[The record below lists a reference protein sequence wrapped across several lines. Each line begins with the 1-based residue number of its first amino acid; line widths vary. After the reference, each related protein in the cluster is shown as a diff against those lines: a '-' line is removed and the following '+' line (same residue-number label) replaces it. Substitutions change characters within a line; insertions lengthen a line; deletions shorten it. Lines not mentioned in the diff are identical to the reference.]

1 MADGGGDDDGVDD
14 VRCSGGGTGP
24 ARGAA
29 RAVVVGNDVA
39 AFQDARDL
47 VLGSA
52 APGLGQDDDGD
63 EGADAG
69 GGELVVQREEVRVAA
84 LCGQERAGVVDDGLH
99 QLAVG
104 CGSASRAPA
113 SASQA
118 EACFPS
124 SAAAA
129 LMVFSTSAGTD
140 IDSFR
145 AVMRS
150 C

>member
-14 VRCSGGGTGP
+14 VRCSGGGTGR
-24 ARGAA
+24 ACGAA
-29 RAVVVGNDVA
+29 SAFVVGNDVA

-63 EGADAG
+63 EGAEA
-69 GGELVVQREEVRVAA
+69 RPAACSVAA
-84 LCGQERAGVVDDGLH
+84 RAFSV
-99 QLAVG
+99 A
-104 CGSASRAPA
+104 A

-118 EACFPS
+118 ETGLPS

-129 LMVFSTSAGTD
+129 LMVFSTSAGTE